1 VSPTV
6 VKLGGSYAHH
16 PKLREIASVL
26 GEGGGRLV
34 VVCGGG
40 PFADAVRREQ
50 KRIGYDDSAAH
61 RMALLGMAAFGH
73 ALASLA
79 PSLTPAAGVDSI
91 RDALA
96 AERVPVWLPL
106 DLLDGDRDIPETW
119 DCTSDSLAV
128 WLCRR
133 IGACRLILLKRG
145 SLPPS
150 GRAGELAKTGVVDP
164 LVATFL
170 ARASGLEAWI
180 AAPRGINAL
189 RRLLA
194 KECLAPGRRIVSA

>member
-1 VSPTV
+1 VTPTV

-26 GEGGGRLV
+26 GEGGGRLIV
-34 VVCGGG
+34 VPGGG

-50 KRIGYDDSAAH
+50 KRIGYDDAAAH

-79 PSLTPAAGVDSI
+79 PSLAPAAGLEAI

-96 AERVPVWLPL
+96 ADRVPVWLPL
-106 DLLDGDRDIPETW
+106 DLLDGDPDVPETW
-119 DCTSDSLAV
+119 DCTSDSLAA
-128 WLCRR
+128 WLCGR
-133 IGACRLILLKRG
+133 IGARRLILLKRG

-150 GRAGELAKTGVVDP
+150 GRAGELAEAGIVDP

-170 ARASGLEAWI
+170 ARVPGWETWI
-180 AAPRGINAL
+180 AAPRRLDAL

-194 KECLAPGRRIVSA
+194 PDGVGIQIQSR